1 MKDLRF
7 YDSLVEL
14 YQHESTKEL
23 KEKYWEYSINSG
35 SNTIFLKIGFSCNK
49 NFLN

>member
-35 SNTIFLKIGFSCNK
+35 SNTIFFKDWFFHATKIF
-49 NFLN
+49 